1 MKVSIFTPTNNVE
14 FLPELYETIRDQDF
28 YEWVLVPNNGAII
41 PEEIQADP
49 RVKIFKY
56 EHEWVGAL
64 KAYACSKCTGDI
76 FLEVDH
82 DDLLTDDAIAQLVL
96 AFTEHPECGFVYS
109 NSASFRGN
117 FEPTDRFAEGN
128 GWDYRPF
135 NYKGH
140 DLEEL
145 VSFDDHPTAISRIWY
160 CPNHL
165 RAWTREV
172 YEKTGGHNTEMR
184 VLDDQELIARTYLV
198 TPFYFIDKCLYLYR
212 IGSENT
218 WLKHNAEIQNNVM
231 PIHTRFIEGIS
242 KVWSDRNELLTID
255 LGGKAGER
263 PGFVSFGKANA
274 EVNANLEQEIWPFD
288 DNSVGLIVAYD
299 TLEKFRNPIHMMKE
313 AYRVLV
319 DGGIFI
325 VQVPSTDGRG
335 AFQDPTHVSFW
346 NENSFWYYTRASQ
359 AQYIDNPVRFQE
371 VLLQTF
377 FPSEWCEEN
386 KISYVNA
393 HMVALKG
400 TKKLSGWIGI

>member
-1 MKVSIFTPTNNVE
+1 
-14 FLPELYETIRDQDF
+14 
-28 YEWVLVPNNGAII
+28 
-41 PEEIQADP
+41 
-49 RVKIFKY
+49 
-56 EHEWVGAL
+56 
-64 KAYACSKCTGDI
+64 
-76 FLEVDH
+76 
-82 DDLLTDDAIAQLVL
+82 
-96 AFTEHPECGFVYS
+96 
-109 NSASFRGN
+109 
-117 FEPTDRFAEGN
+117 
-128 GWDYRPF
+128 
-135 NYKGH
+135 
-140 DLEEL
+140 
-145 VSFDDHPTAISRIWY
+145 
-160 CPNHL
+160 
-165 RAWTREV
+165 
-172 YEKTGGHNTEMR
+172 
-184 VLDDQELIARTYLV
+184 
-198 TPFYFIDKCLYLYR
+198 
-212 IGSENT
+212 
-218 WLKHNAEIQNNVM
+218 M